1 MWGLTGIAFASG
13 ISTSIVDRGSFV
25 FAHPIWRG
33 VGVILFGVGA
43 LLTDWGIRTLT
54 SRTSQG
60 LGGDLHTSG
69 PYRFSRNP
77 QYVGDMLMAIGV
89 VVGFDSRL
97 AAIAAVGGI
106 ACLLYAPLAEE
117 PWLEAHYGNAYRD
130 YARHTP
136 RYVRLRQQRG

>member
-1 MWGLTGIAFASG
+1 
-13 ISTSIVDRGSFV
+13 
-25 FAHPIWRG
+25 
-33 VGVILFGVGA
+33 
-43 LLTDWGIRTLT
+43 
-54 SRTSQG
+54 
-60 LGGDLHTSG
+60 LHTSG